1 MLLKGENGEMYAVWW
16 GWEVIAEVF
25 FGWEK
30 RGRVLFV
37 SILGIDFRIR
47 RGEI

>member
-1 MLLKGENGEMYAVWW
+1 MGRMVICMRCG
-16 GWEVIAEVF
+16 GEVIAEVF

-30 RGRVLFV
+30 RGMVLFV
-37 SILGIDFRIR
+37 SILVIDFRIR